1 MTELEYDNLSEI
13 IDKKRER
20 LKEPPLYRV
29 LIHND
34 HYTSMEF
41 VVEILE
47 QVFHHNRATAE
58 QVMMMVHRRG
68 IGCCGEYDREIAESK
83 VVTVS
88 RRAAEEGFPLRCT
101 MEKI

>member
-1 MTELEYDNLSEI
+1 MAELEFDNLSEI
-13 IDKKRER
+13 LDEKRER
-20 LKEPPLYRV
+20 LEEPPLYRV

-47 QVFHHNRATAE
+47 QVFHHNRASAE
-58 QVMMMVHRRG
+58 QIMMMVHRHG

-83 VVTVS
+83 VVTVN
-88 RRAAEEGFPLRCT
+88 RRASQEGFPLRCT

>member
-1 MTELEYDNLSEI
+1 MEYDNLSEI
-13 IDKKRER
+13 LDKKRER
-20 LKEPPLYRV
+20 LEEPPLYRV
-29 LIHND
+29 LICND

-47 QVFHHNRATAE
+47 QVFHHSRATAE
-58 QVMMMVHRRG
+58 QVMMTVHRQG

-83 VVTVS
+83 VATVS
-88 RRAAEEGFPLRCT
+88 QRASEQGFPLRCT

>member
-1 MTELEYDNLSEI
+1 MSELEYDNLTEI
-13 IDKKRER
+13 IDERRER
-20 LKEPPLYRV
+20 LEEPPLYRV

-47 QVFHHNRATAE
+47 QIFHHNPATAE
-58 QVMMMVHRRG
+58 QIMMMVHRQG
-68 IGCCGEYDREIAESK
+68 TGCCGEYDREIAESK

-88 RRAAEEGFPLRCT
+88 RRASEQGFPLRCT
-101 MEKI
+101 MERV